1 MTAHALVLPSL
12 GLPLLDILNKPPVSS
27 YKGHAVA
34 VMDIA
39 SVPTPQNQ
47 SSVSENKW
55 LNIRLPWHGEEKP
68 TPLVDSSEIHSSATT
83 GRQGNG
89 RQYIKY

>member
-1 MTAHALVLPSL
+1 MS
-12 GLPLLDILNKPPVSS
+12 
-27 YKGHAVA
+27 
-34 VMDIA
+34 IA

-55 LNIRLPWHGEEKP
+55 LNIHLPWRGEEKP
-68 TPLVDSSEIHSSATT
+68 TPLVDSSEIHGSVTT

-89 RQYIKY
+89 QQYININ